1 MIAGIVP
8 ASKEGK
14 MDAGT
19 MRFRFR
25 ARGWVMGL
33 ALAVVNLSPYGW
45 LPAHAQEK
53 RTVIPQGF
61 EFTVETPRIRYHY
74 PRGSTK
80 PAVMTG
86 TWIAENVENV
96 KPDFQ
101 IDVATVKVTT
111 EPIANFSLTNK
122 GKWPQGV
129 YRLEIRSDG
138 QLVHTARFTVR

>member
-1 MIAGIVP
+1 MHIR
-8 ASKEGK
+8 
-14 MDAGT
+14 T
-19 MRFRFR
+19 
-25 ARGWVMGL
+25 ARCRRHAWLLGL
-33 ALAVVNLSPYGW
+33 ALALAWV
-45 LPAHAQEK
+45 PALAQEK

-61 EFTVETPRIRYHY
+61 EYPAETPRIRYHY

-101 IDVATVKVTT
+101 IDVATVKVTN
-111 EPIANFSLTNK
+111 EPITNFSLTNSK
-122 GKWPQGV
+122 GKWPSGV
-129 YRLEIRSDG
+129 YRPEIRSDG

>member
-1 MIAGIVP
+1 MHMPTLRRGRHAWLPGVAFAAAILSLPGWVP
-8 ASKEGK
+8 AG
-14 MDAGT
+14 AQGT
-19 MRFRFR
+19 
-25 ARGWVMGL
+25 
-33 ALAVVNLSPYGW
+33 
-45 LPAHAQEK
+45 

-61 EFTVETPRIRYHY
+61 EYSAETPRIRYHY
-74 PRGSTK
+74 PRASTK

-101 IDVATVKVTT
+101 IDVATVKVTN
-111 EPIANFSLTNK
+111 EPITNFSLTNSK
-122 GKWPQGV
+122 GKWPPGV

>member
-1 MIAGIVP
+1 MHIRSAHRRRHACLP
-8 ASKEGK
+8 
-14 MDAGT
+14 
-19 MRFRFR
+19 
-25 ARGWVMGL
+25 GL
-33 ALAVVNLSPYGW
+33 VLTAVILLSALW
-45 LPAHAQEK
+45 LPVQAQGK

-61 EFTVETPRIRYHY
+61 EYPADTPRIRYHY

-101 IDVATVKVTT
+101 IDVATVKVTN
-111 EPIANFSLTNK
+111 EPITNFSLTNSK

>member
-1 MIAGIVP
+1 MHIRSVHRRRHVWLL
-8 ASKEGK
+8 S
-14 MDAGT
+14 
-19 MRFRFR
+19 
-25 ARGWVMGL
+25 L
-33 ALAVVNLSPYGW
+33 ALTAVILSPAGW
-45 LPAHAQEK
+45 LPAQAQGK

-61 EFTVETPRIRYHY
+61 EYPADTPRIRYHY

-101 IDVATVKVTT
+101 IDVATVKVTN
-111 EPIANFSLTNK
+111 EPITNFSLTNSK

>member
-1 MIAGIVP
+1 
-8 ASKEGK
+8 
-14 MDAGT
+14 MDI
-19 MRFRFR
+19 R
-25 ARGWVMGL
+25 AKHCWAHALLLGL
-33 ALAVVNLSPYGW
+33 ALAVVSVAA
-45 LPAHAQEK
+45 PAQDK
-53 RTVIPQGF
+53 RVLIPQGF
-61 EFTVETPRIRYHY
+61 EYSAETPRIRYHY

-101 IDVATVKVTT
+101 IDVATVKVTS
-111 EPIANFSLTNK
+111 EPVTNFSLTNSK
-122 GKWPQGV
+122 GKWPAGV